1 MADSTIPAVQAA
13 ILTILQA
20 HAPLAGVAIRPIAL
34 TENEDMPPNGEIVY
48 LGDVEIPEEN
58 WQYIGR
64 GNRLEDYWISLVVW
78 VQAQGDETTLTSIRA
93 RAHAIWSDVSDA
105 LRADIVSPSSL
116 LRGAGALKF
125 DGFRGRDSAAP
136 VAPQTWACR
145 IDRQVNF
152 EARI

>member
-1 MADSTIPAVQAA
+1 VADSTIPAVQAA

-20 HAPLAGVAIRPIAL
+20 HAPLTGVAIRPIAL

-78 VQAQGDETTLTSIRA
+78 VQAQGDETTLTAIRA
-93 RAHAIWSDVSDA
+93 RAHAIWSDVADA

-116 LRGAGALKF
+116 LRGAGGLKF
-125 DGFRGRDSAAP
+125 DGFRGRDEAAP
-136 VAPQTWACR
+136 IAPQTWASKLT
-145 IDRQVNF
+145 RQINF
-152 EARI
+152 QARI

>member
-1 MADSTIPAVQAA
+1 VADSTIPAVQAA

-20 HAPLAGVAIRPIAL
+20 HAPLTGVAIRPIAL